1 MQFGLFEKLIEDA
14 RAQKDF
20 VLVTVVDVQGSAPGQ
35 PGFRMAVYA
44 DGTIRGTVGGG
55 NLEHTA
61 RRLAQEMLDSGAGPQ
76 LKSFSME
83 QDLGMSCGGRIQLFF
98 EPYSPWRLT
107 LVGGGHVAQAVAPLA
122 QSVGFTVD
130 VFDDRPEIAGHAWP
144 SGVRV
149 HIGDMEDACRQLKPG
164 LHHCVLVM
172 TYQHLRDAQAA
183 AALVNHNLAYLGII
197 GSRRK
202 AHMMLE
208 NLQKTGA
215 APERL
220 QKVRTPVGVPVGAQT
235 PAEIAVSVVAELIA
249 VRAGLPLLP
258 WT

>member
-1 MQFGLFEKLIEDA
+1 MQFGLFEKIIEDA
-14 RAQKDF
+14 REHRDF
-20 VLVTVVDVQGSAPGQ
+20 VLVTVTDVQGSTPGQ

-44 DGTIRGTVGGG
+44 DGTIRGTIGGG

-61 RRLAQEMLDSGAGPQ
+61 RRVAQELLSSGSGPVT
-76 LKSFSME
+76 KSFTME

-122 QSVGFTVD
+122 QSVGFVVE
-130 VFDDRPEIAGHAWP
+130 VFDDRPEIAEHPWP
-144 SGVRV
+144 AGVRV
-149 HIGDMEDACRQLKPG
+149 HIGDMVEACRRLQPA
-164 LHHCVLVM
+164 LHHCALVM
-172 TYQHLRDAQAA
+172 TYQHLRDADTA
-183 AALVNHNLAYLGII
+183 AALVGHDLAYLGII

-202 AHMMLE
+202 AHLMLE
-208 NLQKTGA
+208 NLQRSGA

-249 VRAGLPLLP
+249 VRASMPLLP